1 MSDLNSEVLPD
12 WERISS
18 LLKQKTLLSEFFF
31 KKIKKTNLFSC
42 FSARAGEN
50 AQLRVAVLL
59 LCSGKLPESLAV
71 HAPFQDLFLCGQRP
85 LIQPPQHLTS
95 TRRPAPRHSR
105 PTQPITARALPRAS
119 AKTSDTIYRRLA
131 AIGW

>member
-12 WERISS
+12 WGRISS
-18 LLKQKTLLSEFFF
+18 LLIQKTLLSEFLKNLVFSFF
-31 KKIKKTNLFSC
+31 SP
-42 FSARAGEN
+42 ARAGEN

-59 LCSGKLPESLAV
+59 LCSGKLPESRAV

-105 PTQPITARALPRAS
+105 PIQPITARALPSAS
-119 AKTSDTIYRRLA
+119 APTSDTIYRRLA
-131 AIGW
+131 PIGS